1 MAARARAASDLHSE
15 SEPMHTAL
23 NPLREDQQGVDENT
37 TQLGA
42 ENPHA
47 SHGERATM
55 SSSACAHDE
64 LHLEGVLQQQV
75 TTAFGQ
81 RRAWRH
87 GFFALEEGAI
97 LARYDNRNSVDAGAT
112 ETFMLNARSH
122 ARIDHGNQ
130 FSLHVERPA
139 CEDVRLGHVKMLVL
153 KAPGAHQASQ
163 WVHALTAAAEA
174 VAAHKQMERT
184 DSERNREN
192 SVVISSAMG
201 VLKSTRNNAMV

>member
-1 MAARARAASDLHSE
+1 
-15 SEPMHTAL
+15 
-23 NPLREDQQGVDENT
+23 
-37 TQLGA
+37 
-42 ENPHA
+42 
-47 SHGERATM
+47 M
-55 SSSACAHDE
+55 SSSNHDG

-81 RRAWRH
+81 RRTWRR
-87 GFFALEEGAI
+87 GFYALEEGAI
-97 LARYDNRNSVDAGAT
+97 LARYDNQSSVDIGAT
-112 ETFMLNARSH
+112 ETFLLNVRSH

-139 CEDVRLGHVKMLVL
+139 GEDARLGHVKMLVL
-153 KAPGAHQASQ
+153 KAPDAHQASQ

-174 VAAHKQMERT
+174 VAEHKQIERS